1 MYSTKKTNNVII
13 KNDDKDY
20 IAKLN
25 VGKTTNDTKTT
36 KDTKTTNNNNVKKI
50 HIRNNYL
57 NNFLYDVNN
66 PSKDELAQYGKVI
79 FKYNTKEVK

>member
-1 MYSTKKTNNVII
+1 MYSTKKMNNVII

-25 VGKTTNDTKTT
+25 FGKTTN
-36 KDTKTTNNNNVKKI
+36 DTKTTNNNNVKKI

-57 NNFLYDVNN
+57 NNFLYDVKK